1 MTLEEIEAEV
11 KAGRLSMAEA
21 FALAGGSA
29 QPKVYPTVCK
39 RNRSGGI
46 YISHPGLGDKFGFNL
61 TSRQADFIMS
71 DVFQS
76 EIVPLM
82 RALPPGCA
90 EPKNK

>member
-1 MTLEEIEAEV
+1 MTLAEIEAEV
-11 KAGRLSMAEA
+11 KAGRLTLADAM
-21 FALAGGSA
+21 ALAGGTE

-61 TSRQADFIMS
+61 TERQANFIMS
-71 DVFQS
+71 DTFIN
-76 EIVPLM
+76 EIIPLM